1 MKIHPAHVATHP
13 FLKGLSSAQ
22 VETLL
27 REAMPVEYPAGTT
40 IFHEGEPANRF
51 YLIIDGE
58 VELEFP
64 PEEKDDAPYPVA
76 TLGAG
81 DVLGWSWL
89 FPPYYWHL
97 DAHAVKDTTALFIY
111 GTRIRE
117 LCENDHELGYQLM
130 KRTSE
135 ILIRRLQATR
145 AQFVKQGKALP
156 RHLG

>member
-1 MKIHPAHVATHP
+1 MKIQTTHVAAHP
-13 FLKGLSSAQ
+13 FLRGLSHAH

-27 REAMPVEYPAGTT
+27 REAMPMEYPAGTT
-40 IFHEGEPANRF
+40 IFREGEPANRF

-64 PEEKDDAPYPVA
+64 PEEKDDASHPVEI
-76 TLGAG
+76 LRAG

-97 DAHAVKDTTALFIY
+97 DAHVVKDTTALFIY

-117 LCENDHELGYQLM
+117 LCEQDHDLGYQLM
-130 KRTSE
+130 KRASE
-135 ILIRRLQATR
+135 VLIRRLQATR
-145 AQFVKQGKALP
+145 AQLVKHRKVAP
-156 RHLG
+156 AI